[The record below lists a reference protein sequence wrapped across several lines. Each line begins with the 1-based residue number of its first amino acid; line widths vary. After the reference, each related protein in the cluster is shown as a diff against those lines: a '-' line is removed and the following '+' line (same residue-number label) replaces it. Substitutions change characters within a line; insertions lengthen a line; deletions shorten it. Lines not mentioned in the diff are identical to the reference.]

1 MKQILPKLLVV
12 TFLLAL
18 TQLLHARKIEV
29 TDALSTAKNFI
40 ANTEYGKIRQKA
52 IATNLELVYTESDA
66 NAPLYYVFNITGGGF
81 VITAA
86 DDRATEIL
94 AYVDK
99 GSYNPSTLPA
109 NMRWW
114 LGEYARQIK
123 AVCSMPE
130 VTEQT
135 HAAKAVKTEI
145 KPLLETEWSQ
155 EAPFN
160 QLCSYNNDTSI
171 SPALT
176 GCVATAM
183 SQIMYFHKWPEK
195 GTGSYSYDYSI
206 DVNGKEVQQHK
217 ESSFAEHSYDY
228 AAMIPS
234 YRSGYTQQQVD
245 AVALLMFDCAI
256 SVNSLFNDTNIGT
269 AGASNWAVYS
279 FQDYFGYAKTAAEIS
294 RSNIT
299 NDDEWETLVYNDL
312 QAGLP
317 VFYSGNDDS
326 GSGHTFVCDGYK
338 DGLFHINWGWEGT
351 FNGYFALSGSD
362 ALNPYTGAGL
372 HGQGYHNDQ
381 RIITGLKPAKASSGV
396 VAQDAITISQNSAT
410 RGDELFVSGNM
421 INISNTEEVY
431 MGLELTDV
439 ATGEKIIAGITD
451 YTFAPGNRFSA
462 LLLNT
467 SDIVKN
473 GTFEVWPVYQIS
485 GTTEWIRIE
494 AATGQNKAPQL
505 TISGKTPTIY
515 VTAPISFEHGNF
527 TSIENL
533 KLYVKLQALE
543 NVSNIE
549 FRAYFKQPWD
559 GQTGATLTGT
569 VASLENG
576 DITTLVLTPLGSTAN
591 LRQEIPYSLELY
603 LYENEQNVKI
613 PISSNTKI
621 NNAMIVSAEKE
632 EELGIENVTTD
643 NTIVDVFTI
652 DGVLIRHKVSNDR
665 ALENLP
671 KGIYIVNGRKML
683 VK

>member
-1 MKQILPKLLVV
+1 
-12 TFLLAL
+12 
-18 TQLLHARKIEV
+18 
-29 TDALSTAKNFI
+29 
-40 ANTEYGKIRQKA
+40 
-52 IATNLELVYTESDA
+52 
-66 NAPLYYVFNITGGGF
+66 
-81 VITAA
+81 
-86 DDRATEIL
+86 
-94 AYVDK
+94 
-99 GSYNPSTLPA
+99 
-109 NMRWW
+109 
-114 LGEYARQIK
+114 
-123 AVCSMPE
+123 
-130 VTEQT
+130 
-135 HAAKAVKTEI
+135 
-145 KPLLETEWSQ
+145 
-155 EAPFN
+155 
-160 QLCSYNNDTSI
+160 
-171 SPALT
+171 
-176 GCVATAM
+176 
-183 SQIMYFHKWPEK
+183 
-195 GTGSYSYDYSI
+195 
-206 DVNGKEVQQHK
+206 
-217 ESSFAEHSYDY
+217 
-228 AAMIPS
+228 
-234 YRSGYTQQQVD
+234 
-245 AVALLMFDCAI
+245 
-256 SVNSLFNDTNIGT
+256 
-269 AGASNWAVYS
+269 
-279 FQDYFGYAKTAAEIS
+279 
-294 RSNIT
+294 
-299 NDDEWETLVYNDL
+299 
-312 QAGLP
+312 
-317 VFYSGNDDS
+317 
-326 GSGHTFVCDGYK
+326 
-338 DGLFHINWGWEGT
+338 
-351 FNGYFALSGSD
+351 
-362 ALNPYTGAGL
+362 
-372 HGQGYHNDQ
+372 
-381 RIITGLKPAKASSGV
+381 
-396 VAQDAITISQNSAT
+396 
-410 RGDELFVSGNM
+410 M

-494 AATGQNKAPQL
+494 AATGQSKAPQL
-505 TISGKTPTIY
+505 TISDKTPTIY
-515 VTAPISFEHGNF
+515 VTAPISFEHENF

-591 LRQEIPYSLELY
+591 LRQEIPYSLERY

-621 NNAMIVSAEKE
+621 NNAIIVSAEKE

-643 NTIVDVFTI
+643 NTIVNVFTI